1 MITKSDL
8 LQALK
13 EVQESP
19 YHTSAICINVCAKLR
34 KLPQYQR
41 NISQEREELVDMLA
55 CLFKKWSKYSGVPSY
70 PVPSVT
76 LGLTAYGQFSIV
88 AIDRGSF
95 WEGEYG
101 ELRKELL
108 QFCIDTLTKEL
119 ENEEPTS

>member
-1 MITKSDL
+1 MVTKQDL

-19 YHTSAICINVCAKLR
+19 WHTSTICTNVRGRLSA
-34 KLPQYQR
+34 QYQR
-41 NISQEREELVDMLA
+41 NISQELEDTLES
-55 CLFKKWSKYSGVPSY
+55 LFVKWPKYSGIPSH

-76 LGLTAYGQFSIV
+76 LGLTALDQFDTV
-88 AIDRGSF
+88 ALSWASF

-108 QFCIDTLTKEL
+108 QFCIAQL
-119 ENEEPTS
+119 ENGSND

>member
-1 MITKSDL
+1 MIAKQDL

-13 EVQESP
+13 EVQKSP
-19 YHTSAICINVCAKLR
+19 HLTSAICTNVRRRLSA
-34 KLPQYQR
+34 QYQR
-41 NISQEREELVDMLA
+41 NISQELEDTLKS
-55 CLFKKWSKYSGVPSY
+55 LFVKWPKYSGIPSY
-70 PVPSVT
+70 PIPSVT
-76 LGLTAYGQFSIV
+76 LGLTALAQFDTV
-88 AIDRGSF
+88 ALDRSSF

>member
-1 MITKSDL
+1 MIAKQDL

-19 YHTSAICINVCAKLR
+19 CHTSAICTNVCVKLR

-41 NISQEREELVDMLA
+41 NISQELDDMLA
-55 CLFKKWSKYSGVPSY
+55 CLFKKWSKYSGVPRY
-70 PVPSVT
+70 PIPSVT
-76 LGLTAYGQFSIV
+76 LELTAYGQFDIV

-108 QFCIDTLTKEL
+108 QFCIEQL
-119 ENEEPTS
+119 ENDPND

>member
-1 MITKSDL
+1 MIVKQDL

-13 EVQESP
+13 EVQKSP
-19 YHTSAICINVCAKLR
+19 HLTSAICTNVRRRLSA
-34 KLPQYQR
+34 QYQR
-41 NISQEREELVDMLA
+41 NISQELEDTLES
-55 CLFKKWSKYSGVPSY
+55 LFVKWPKYSGIPSY
-70 PVPSVT
+70 PIPSVT
-76 LGLTAYGQFSIV
+76 LGLTALAQFDTV
-88 AIDRGSF
+88 ALDRSSF